1 MGVIGLES
9 RCQVASLG
17 FYNALPLMLNKFIC
31 SYKDGVGFL
40 QGFWAGPEAGTGLP
54 PSGWPA
60 LVRLA

>member
-1 MGVIGLES
+1 MPS
-9 RCQVASLG
+9 SFAG
-17 FYNALPLMLNKFIC
+17 FYNALPSMLNKFIC